1 MAYLQFGAIP
11 WRESVA
17 NLFSMQHS
25 HQDRQAEM
33 VFTLM
38 LELVQVTRNDQ
49 LITMVVPFYKPSVL
63 FSSISNQLDPICRV
77 TVYEAE
83 SDTNCL
89 QEENIRETMNL
100 DIFKQ
105 N

>member
-38 LELVQVTRNDQ
+38 LELVQVTRQLEGLGNDQ

-83 SDTNCL
+83 SDTN
-89 QEENIRETMNL
+89 
-100 DIFKQ
+100 
-105 N
+105 

>member
-38 LELVQVTRNDQ
+38 LELVQVTRQLEGLGNDQ
-49 LITMVVPFYKPSVL
+49 LITMAF
-63 FSSISNQLDPICRV
+63 
-77 TVYEAE
+77 
-83 SDTNCL
+83 
-89 QEENIRETMNL
+89 
-100 DIFKQ
+100 
-105 N
+105 